1 MMRDVRTTVTIDD
14 RLLAEAKVIAA
25 REHRTIGSVLEDA
38 LRTFIEDKGSVEATR
53 VDFVLHTFEPEEPGL
68 LDGVDLEDKEMLAQV
83 LGDNDA
89 HASA

>member
-1 MMRDVRTTVTIDD
+1 MMRRVRTTITIDD

-25 REHRTIGSVLEDA
+25 REHRTIGSVVEDA
-38 LRTFIEDKGSVEATR
+38 LRTFLEGRGAVEATR
-53 VDFVLHTFEPEEPGL
+53 ADFVLHTFEPEEPGL
-68 LDGVDLEDKEMLAQV
+68 LAGVDLEDRELIAQL